1 MYSFVNLKKLESQI
15 KTEKA
20 IQVNGLGL
28 GEKGFITSMIGR
40 KILYIAPDFFAATN
54 MKRQLKALG
63 KKVAIISDKLPLMF
77 GINENKNPIFR
88 EYITALN
95 GIVNNTLDA
104 VIIMPDVL
112 MQKLPSPDIIKSSSL
127 FLTQGNEY
135 SIDDIVTSLVNLG
148 YSRCDAIE
156 SEGEFAVRGD
166 ILDIFVYGS
175 VLPFRINFF
184 GDEIES
190 IYSLSLGDYRKVKD
204 ETQISLV
211 PNTLLFLNENIIND
225 VCTKI
230 TKSLS
235 NSKISGESLIA
246 LTETINFQ
254 LDNVKNNKNICT
266 SFVAPFVPYFN
277 SSILD
282 YFSGEQII
290 FDEPKMITDS
300 LSLSFADVDSSC
312 EDFILAGELLR
323 EHKSFYF
330 EKQETLRDI
339 ESKNVIAFNRVSVQN
354 KIFVP
359 QDVVTFN
366 TISTQKYYID
376 WNSFVYEL
384 SRFDKNK
391 TTVFIS
397 AGSSLTFN
405 KLKGILTSN
414 SVPFNIVNS
423 LEEAKDFEINLSVTN
438 IPISAGFYEDSFL
451 IIGSDDL
458 NQVAVEKE
466 ESKKPAKPIYEPKV
480 NDYVVHEIH
489 GLGKCIAI
497 EKLKLSS
504 SFRDYF
510 VIEYQGGDI
519 LYLPTENANMLSAYV
534 GEASP
539 KCNKIGGADFYKVK
553 QKVRNS
559 VKELAFDLIKLY
571 SKREQAKG
579 FVYSKDSYLQKEFE
593 KAFPF
598 AYTEDQVQAINDIKN
613 DMESNRILDRLV
625 CGDVGFGKTEVAL
638 VAAYK
643 AIQDGKQVAIICPTT
658 ILSEQHYNTC
668 LGRMKDFMVRI
679 ASINRLKTPAEQ
691 KLILDNLKDG
701 KIDIICGTHRLLS
714 NDVKF
719 KDLGLLIL
727 DEEQRFGVEH
737 KEKLKN
743 LKNNID
749 VITLSATPIPRTL
762 YMSLIGIRDISY
774 LNTPPRDRIPT
785 KTTIIDYSDSL
796 LIDAC
801 KKEIERGGQ
810 VLIVYNRVET
820 IYDFY
825 GKVSKLL
832 GSDVT
837 IGVAHGQMSPK
848 ELEDNI
854 YKVFTRQTQV
864 LISTVLI
871 ENGVDL
877 PFANTLI
884 VIDSDKLGL
893 SQLYQLRG
901 RIGRSNL
908 SSFAYFTFERNKAL
922 SEEAYRRLDA
932 LMEFSDMGSGYKIAM
947 RDLEIRGAGDILGA
961 RQSGHIE
968 KVGYDLY
975 IKLLKEAV
983 SELKGE
989 EKQELK
995 DVKLDI
1001 GINAYLPKEYVAK
1014 EESRISTYTKI
1025 SKISNQTDFDETI
1038 EYLQNAYGQVP
1049 LVTKQLCKVALIKNM
1064 CQRLSIKSLVVNSFF
1079 AKIKVYEDIVNTT
1092 LWEKLVENVQNIG
1105 TFDQTTGV
1113 IDIKAKDSVDKTQEV
1128 VINFLKKCLE

>member
-1 MYSFVNLKKLESQI
+1 MYSFINLKKLENQLQ
-15 KTEKA
+15 TESKL
-20 IQVNGLGL
+20 QVNGLGV
-28 GEKGFITSMIGR
+28 GEKGFITNMIGR
-40 KILYIAPDFFAATN
+40 KVLYVAPDFFAAN
-54 MKRQLKALG
+54 NLKRQLKALG
-63 KKVAIISDKLPLMF
+63 KKVAVISDKLPLMF

-88 EYITALN
+88 EYISALN
-95 GIVNNTLDA
+95 GIINDSLDV
-104 VIIMPDVL
+104 VIVMPDVL
-112 MQKLPSPDIIKSSSL
+112 MQKLPTPSIIKSSQLSL
-127 FLTQGNEY
+127 CVGKEY
-135 SIDDIVTSLVNLG
+135 SLDEVVSSLINLG
-148 YSRCDAIE
+148 YSRADAIE
-156 SEGEFAVRGD
+156 TEGDFAIRGD
-166 ILDIFVYGS
+166 VLDIFVYGTL
-175 VLPFRINFF
+175 LPYRINFF
-184 GDEIES
+184 GDEVED
-190 IYSLSLGDYRKVKD
+190 IYSLSLENYRKVKK
-204 ETQISLV
+204 EQSITLV
-211 PNTLLFLNENIIND
+211 PNTLLFLNEEIIAKANSE
-225 VCTKI
+225 I
-230 TKSLS
+230 TKSLAS
-235 NSKISGESLIA
+235 AKLEGEALLS

-254 LDNVKNNKNICT
+254 LENIKESKNICT
-266 SFVAPFVPYFN
+266 SFLAPFVNYFD
-277 SSILD
+277 SSIID
-282 YFSGEQII
+282 YFADGQII
-290 FDEPKMITDS
+290 FDEPKMI
-300 LSLSFADVDSSC
+300 VDILNSAY
-312 EDFILAGELLR
+312 EDFSKTFEDFEKAGELLK
-323 EHKSFYF
+323 EHKNLYF
-330 EKQETLRDI
+330 AKNEVLLNI
-339 ESKNVIAFNRVSVQN
+339 EDKKLLAFNRVSSQN
-354 KIFVP
+354 KIFIP
-359 QDVVTFN
+359 EQVTTFK

-376 WNSFVYEL
+376 WSSFVYEM
-384 SRFDKNK
+384 SRFAASK

-397 AGSSLTFN
+397 SGMALTFN
-405 KLKGILTSN
+405 KLKTLLSSSNISFNLTN
-414 SVPFNIVNS
+414 T
-423 LEEAKDFEINLSVTN
+423 LEEAKDFEINLSPNN
-438 IPISAGFYEDSFL
+438 IPISAGFFEDGFL

-466 ESKKPAKPIYEPKV
+466 AQKVVKPIYQPKV
-480 NDYVVHEIH
+480 NDYVVHEVH

-497 EKLKLSS
+497 EKLKLTSS
-504 SFRDYF
+504 YRDYF

-534 GEASP
+534 GETSP

-553 QKVRNS
+553 QKVRTS

-571 SKREQAKG
+571 SKREHSKG
-579 FVYSKDSYLQKEFE
+579 FVYSQDSYLQKEFE

-598 AYTEDQVQAINDIKN
+598 AYTEDQVQAISDIKA
-613 DMESNRILDRLV
+613 DMQSERILDRLV

-668 LGRMKDFMVRI
+668 LSRMKDFMVRI

-691 KLILDNLKDG
+691 KLILENLKDG
-701 KIDIICGTHRLLS
+701 KIDIVCGTHRLLS
-714 NDVKF
+714 EDVKF

-743 LKNNID
+743 IKNNID

-796 LIDAC
+796 LVDAC

-832 GSDVT
+832 GSDVS
-837 IGVAHGQMSPK
+837 IGVAHGQMSAK
-848 ELEDNI
+848 ELEDSI

-947 RDLEIRGAGDILGA
+947 RDLEIRGAGDVLGS

-975 IKLLKEAV
+975 IKLLKEAI
-983 SELKGE
+983 SEIKGE
-989 EKQELK
+989 DKQEARE
-995 DVKLDI
+995 VKLDI
-1001 GINAYLPKEYVAK
+1001 GINAYLPKEYVAR
-1014 EESRISTYTKI
+1014 EENRISTYTKI
-1025 SKISNQTDFDETI
+1025 SKIATQEDYDNTI
-1038 EYLQNAYGQVP
+1038 EYLQNAYGNVP
-1049 LVTKQLCKVALIKNM
+1049 AVTKQLCTVAYIKNI
-1064 CQRLSIKSLVVNSFF
+1064 CQRLSIKSLVINAYF
-1079 AKIKVYEDIVNTT
+1079 AKIKVYEDIKNTT
-1092 LWEKLVENVQNIG
+1092 LWEKLTENLENIG
-1105 TFDQTTGV
+1105 SFEQESGTLS
-1113 IDIKAKDSVDKTQEV
+1113 INIKSSVDKTQEV
-1128 VINFLKKCLE
+1128 VINFLKKCLQ

>member
-1 MYSFVNLKKLESQI
+1 MYSFVNLKKLENQI
-15 KTEKA
+15 KTESKLQ
-20 IQVNGLGL
+20 INGLGL
-28 GEKGFITSMIGR
+28 GEKGFITSTIGR
-40 KILYIAPDFFAATN
+40 KLLYVAPDFFAATN

-63 KKVAIISDKLPLMF
+63 RKVALISDKLPLMF

-88 EYITALN
+88 EYISALN
-95 GIVNNTLDA
+95 GIVNGSID
-104 VIIMPDVL
+104 VIIAMPDVL

-127 FLTQGNEY
+127 NLAIGKEY
-135 SIDDIVTSLVNLG
+135 SLDEVVASLINLG
-148 YSRCDAIE
+148 YNRADAIE
-156 SEGEFAVRGD
+156 SEGDFAIRGD

-204 ETQISLV
+204 EQEISLV
-211 PNTLLFLNENIIND
+211 PNTLLFLNENIVND
-225 VCTKI
+225 ACVRI
-230 TKSLS
+230 TKSLAS
-235 NSKISGESLIA
+235 TKISGDSLIS

-254 LDNVKNNKNICT
+254 IDNVKNGRNICT
-266 SFVAPFVPYFN
+266 SFLAPFVPYFCG
-277 SSILD
+277 SILD
-282 YFSGEQII
+282 YFTDGQII
-290 FDEPKMITDS
+290 FDEPKMIVDILNQS
-300 LSLSFADVDSSC
+300 YDDFAKTS
-312 EDFILAGELLR
+312 EDFILAGELLK
-323 EHKSFYF
+323 EHKDFYF
-330 EKQETLRDI
+330 A
-339 ESKNVIAFNRVSVQN
+339 KNEVLNNIDDKNLIAFNRVSVQN
-354 KIFVP
+354 KIFLP
-359 QDVVTFN
+359 NEVVTFN

-376 WNSFVYEL
+376 WNSFIYEI
-384 SRFDKNK
+384 SRFSKNK

-405 KLKGILTSN
+405 KLKGILS
-414 SVPFNIVNS
+414 SADISFNLANT
-423 LEEAKDFEINLSVTN
+423 LDEAKDFEINLSVAN
-438 IPISAGFYEDSFL
+438 IPISAGFYEDGFL

-458 NQVAVEKE
+458 NQVAVSQE
-466 ESKKPAKPIYEPKV
+466 ETKKVAKPIYQPKV
-480 NDYVVHEIH
+480 NDYVVHEVH
-489 GLGKCIAI
+489 GLGKCISI
-497 EKLKLSS
+497 EKLKLTSS
-504 SFRDYF
+504 YRDYF

-553 QKVRNS
+553 QKVRTS

-571 SKREQAKG
+571 SKREQLKG
-579 FVYSKDSYLQKEFE
+579 FKYSQDTYLQKEFE

-598 AYTEDQVQAINDIKN
+598 SYTEDQVQAINDIKS
-613 DMESNRILDRLV
+613 DMEGSRILDRLV

-668 LGRMKDFMVRI
+668 LTRMKDFMVRI

-691 KLILDNLKDG
+691 KVILENLKDG

-714 NDVKF
+714 SDVKF

-832 GSDVT
+832 GQDVT
-837 IGVAHGQMSPK
+837 IGVAHGQMSAK
-848 ELEDNI
+848 ELEDSI

-884 VIDSDKLGL
+884 VIDADKLGL

-995 DVKLDI
+995 EVKLDI

-1014 EESRISTYTKI
+1014 EENRISTYTKI
-1025 SKISNQTDFDETI
+1025 SKIVTQEDYDETL
-1038 EYLQNAYGQVP
+1038 EYLQNVYGQVP
-1049 LVTKQLCKVALIKNM
+1049 LVTKQLCKVAFIKNM
-1064 CQRLSIKSLVVNSFF
+1064 CQRLSIKSLVINSFF
-1079 AKIKVYEDIVNTT
+1079 AKIKVYEEIKGTT
-1092 LWEKLVENVQNIG
+1092 LWEKLAENVQNIG
-1105 TFDQTTGV
+1105 ICDQINGS
-1113 IDIKAKDSVDKTQEV
+1113 IDIKIKDSVDKTQDV
-1128 VINFLKKCLE
+1128 VINFLKKCLQ

>member
-1 MYSFVNLKKLESQI
+1 MYSFVNLKKLEHSI
-15 KTEKA
+15 KAESKL
-20 IQVNGLGL
+20 QVNGLGL
-28 GEKGFITSMIGR
+28 GEKGFITNLIGR
-40 KILYIAPDFFAATN
+40 KVLYIAPDFFAATN
-54 MKRQLKALG
+54 LKRQLKSFG
-63 KKVAIISDKLPLMF
+63 KKVAIISDKLPLIF
-77 GINENKNPIFR
+77 GINENKNPIFK

-95 GIVNNTLDA
+95 GIANNTLDA

-112 MQKLPSPDIIKSSSL
+112 MQKLPGKNIIKNAQLSL
-127 FLTQGNEY
+127 ECGSEY
-135 SIDDIVTSLVNLG
+135 SLDEVVASLINLG
-148 YSRCDAIE
+148 YARVDAIE
-156 SEGEFAVRGD
+156 NEGDFAVRGD
-166 ILDIFVYGS
+166 ILDIFVFGS
-175 VLPFRINFF
+175 LLPYRINFF

-190 IYSLSLGDYRKVKD
+190 IYTLSLDDYKKVK
-204 ETQISLV
+204 EEKSISLV
-211 PNTLLFLNENIIND
+211 PNTLLFLNDELIENATSEI
-225 VCTKI
+225 K
-230 TKSLS
+230 KLLAS
-235 NSKISGESLIA
+235 SKLTGDSLIS
-246 LTETINFQ
+246 LTETIGYQ
-254 LDNVKNNKNICT
+254 LENLKSTKNICT
-266 SFVAPFVPYFN
+266 SFLAPFIPYFN
-277 SSILD
+277 SSILE
-282 YFSGEQII
+282 YFDDGQVV
-290 FDEPKMITDS
+290 FDEPKMITDILAS
-300 LSLSFADVDSSC
+300 SFDDFAKSS
-312 EDFILAGELLR
+312 EDFIAAGELLK
-323 EHKSFYF
+323 EHKNLYF
-330 EKQETLRDI
+330 
-339 ESKNVIAFNRVSVQN
+339 SKTDVFENIDNYNLLAFTRVSAQN
-354 KIFVP
+354 KIFIP
-359 QDVVTFN
+359 NEVVSFR

-376 WNSFVYEL
+376 WTSFVYEITRL
-384 SRFDKNK
+384 SASK

-405 KLKGILTSN
+405 KLKGILSTSN
-414 SVPFNIVNS
+414 IQYNIVNT
-423 LEEAKDFEINLSVTN
+423 LDDAKDFEINLSSTN

-451 IIGSDDL
+451 LIGSDDL
-458 NQVAVEKE
+458 NQVAVEQE
-466 ESKKPAKPIYEPKV
+466 PSKKVAKPIYQPKV
-480 NDYVVHEIH
+480 NDYVVHEVH

-497 EKLKLSS
+497 EKLKLTSS
-504 SFRDYF
+504 YRDYF

-553 QKVRNS
+553 QKVRAS

-571 SKREQAKG
+571 SKRENAKG

-598 AYTEDQVQAINDIKN
+598 AYTEDQVQAINDIKT

-638 VAAYK
+638 CAAYK
-643 AIQDGKQVAIICPTT
+643 AVQDGKQVAIICPTT

-668 LGRMKDFMVRI
+668 LARMKDFMVKV

-691 KLILDNLKDG
+691 KLVLENLKDG
-701 KIDIICGTHRLLS
+701 KIDIVCGTHRLLS

-796 LIDAC
+796 LVDAC

-832 GSDVT
+832 GENVT
-837 IGVAHGQMSPK
+837 IGVAHGQMSAK
-848 ELEDNI
+848 ELEDSI

-983 SELKGE
+983 SDLKGE

-995 DVKLDI
+995 EVKLDI
-1001 GINAYLPKEYVAK
+1001 GINAYLPKEYVSR
-1014 EESRISTYTKI
+1014 EENRISTYTKI
-1025 SKISNQTDFDETI
+1025 SKISTENELNDVL
-1038 EYLQNAYGQVP
+1038 EYMENAYGQVP
-1049 LVTKQLCKVALIKNM
+1049 LVTKQLCFVAYIKNM
-1064 CQRLSIKSLVVNSFF
+1064 SQKLNIKSIVINSFF
-1079 AKIKVYEDIVNTT
+1079 AKIKVYDEIKNTT
-1092 LWEKLVENVQNIG
+1092 LWDKMVEKVEDIG
-1105 TFDQTTGV
+1105 TFDLESGSFN
-1113 IDIKAKDSVDKTQEV
+1113 IKIKETVNKTQDV
-1128 VINFLKKCLE
+1128 VMNFLKKCLL